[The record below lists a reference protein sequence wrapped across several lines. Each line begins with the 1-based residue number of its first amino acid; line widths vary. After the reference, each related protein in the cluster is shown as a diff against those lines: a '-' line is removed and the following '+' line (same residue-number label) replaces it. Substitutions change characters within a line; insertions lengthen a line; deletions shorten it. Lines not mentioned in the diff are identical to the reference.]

1 MSLRGY
7 KHIGRRMYIMV
18 RQYERRISG
27 EELEFDERPRAS
39 DSSPAWKKI
48 VALGESVPES
58 AWDKVPTDLARNWRS
73 YKYGASEVACWMMPV
88 FADAS
93 YWIALLNPRDEFH
106 EIAIHLSMELESSR
120 IVTSE
125 MVLAELLNHMAEYG
139 SEMRRLVI
147 DTARYL
153 ERDPRV
159 EIVRQTSEQRVL
171 GRDRLLC
178 FSFG

>member
-1 MSLRGY
+1 
-7 KHIGRRMYIMV
+7 
-18 RQYERRISG
+18 
-27 EELEFDERPRAS
+27 
-39 DSSPAWKKI
+39 
-48 VALGESVPES
+48 
-58 AWDKVPTDLARNWRS
+58 
-73 YKYGASEVACWMMPV
+73 MMPV

-106 EIAIHLSMELESSR
+106 EIAIHLSMELENSR

-159 EIVRQTSEQRVL
+159 EIVRQTSEQFWDATDYYVS
-171 GRDRLLC
+171 RLDKDWGITDC
-178 FSFG
+178 ASFQLMESRGIWEALSSDHDFEQAGFIILMNQS